1 MAPDKEMG
9 LLPKGL
15 DRLLQKV
22 LVSFL
27 FSTTLMGYLSYGDE
41 GVMQSLGKIRS
52 SAELAFSKGEV
63 ENALKLW
70 GQVIAMEPSN
80 DGNFFKRFRVYLRQ
94 SKLKEALADLNS
106 ALQLKPDNE
115 AALVQKG
122 KLEMRLGRCSDAL
135 ANMQRLQ
142 RLAF

>member
-1 MAPDKEMG
+1 MA
-9 LLPKGL
+9 LPRVLPRGL
-15 DRLLQKV
+15 DRLLQR
-22 LVSFL
+22 LFMSII
-27 FSTTLMGYLSYGDE
+27 FSTTLMVYMSYGDD
-41 GVMQSLGKIRS
+41 GVQSLGKIRS

-80 DGNFFKRFRVYLRQ
+80 DANFFKRFRVYLRQ
-94 SKLKEALADLNS
+94 SKLREALADLNS

-142 RLAF
+142 RLAS